1 MPAAAVIPALI
12 AYIKVVAVKKLVV
25 GFRRA
30 LRLVGR
36 QGLYRFGS
44 RPTVGYSP
52 LSLTGWRSKG
62 VCMGA
67 TLCISLG
74 FLLFYFEQIRVF
86 KAGNR
91 ALNTSAWDNGTGLG
105 S

>member
-12 AYIKVVAVKKLVV
+12 AYIKVVAVKA
-25 GFRRA
+25 RSWISA
-30 LRLVGR
+30 CAQAGR
-36 QGLYRFGS
+36 PTRSVPFGS

>member
-1 MPAAAVIPALI
+1 
-12 AYIKVVAVKKLVV
+12 
-25 GFRRA
+25 
-30 LRLVGR
+30 
-36 QGLYRFGS
+36 
-44 RPTVGYSP
+44 
-52 LSLTGWRSKG
+52 
-62 VCMGA
+62 MGA

-105 S
+105 PDFVGFWVLSND